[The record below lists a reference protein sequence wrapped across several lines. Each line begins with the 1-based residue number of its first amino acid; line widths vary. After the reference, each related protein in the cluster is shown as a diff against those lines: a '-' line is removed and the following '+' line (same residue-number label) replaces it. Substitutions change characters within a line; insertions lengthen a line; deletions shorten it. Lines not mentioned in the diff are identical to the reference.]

1 MPLVDGT
8 EGVAEVDESVEPE
21 LSVVDVVFE
30 ESEEVDESSEA
41 EGLDGVV
48 LEEVST
54 DESED

>member
-1 MPLVDGT
+1 VDGT